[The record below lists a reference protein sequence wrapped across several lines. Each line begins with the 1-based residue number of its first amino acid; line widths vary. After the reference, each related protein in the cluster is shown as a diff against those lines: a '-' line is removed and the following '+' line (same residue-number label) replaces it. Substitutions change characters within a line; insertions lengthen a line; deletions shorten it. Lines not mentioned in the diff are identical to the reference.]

1 MKEGDVSMRIFAAV
15 AMVVGLAGPALAG
28 ETLTVTPELAL
39 PEPEMQSYSDLPHS
53 SVTET
58 APLALPEPETEAV
71 APYKR
76 CGDRET
82 VYLTN

>member
-1 MKEGDVSMRIFAAV
+1 MKSLIAAAALLAAV
-15 AMVVGLAGPALAG
+15 SSAALA
-28 ETLTVTPELAL
+28 EETVTPPGLAL
-39 PEPEMQSYSDLPHS
+39 PEPDAPVTMVLPHS
-53 SVTET
+53 AITET

-76 CGDRET
+76 CSDRET

>member
-1 MKEGDVSMRIFAAV
+1 MLKVICAAAV
-15 AMVVGLAGPALAG
+15 IAAGLAIPAQA
-28 ETLTVTPELAL
+28 EEMSTTTPELVL
-39 PEPEMQSYSDLPHS
+39 PEPESAPALLPHS
-53 SVTET
+53 SVTEVE
-58 APLALPEPETEAV
+58 PLALPEPETEAA

>member
-1 MKEGDVSMRIFAAV
+1 MKKLVLAAIV
-15 AMVVGLAGPALAG
+15 LPLLAPSLAMA
-28 ETLTVTPELAL
+28 EEMTTTTPQLVL
-39 PEPEMQSYSDLPHS
+39 PEPESVALPQST
-53 SVTET
+53 VTET
-58 APLALPEPETEAV
+58 APLALPEPETEAA

>member
-1 MKEGDVSMRIFAAV
+1 MKSMFLAAGIAV
-15 AMVVGLAGPALAG
+15 LLAGPALA
-28 ETLTVTPELAL
+28 EDTMMTTTPQLAM
-39 PEPEMQSYSDLPHS
+39 PEPDSAPMVLPHS

-58 APLALPEPETEAV
+58 QPLALPEPETEAA